1 MSPEM
6 LYIYTIYQ
14 EGSFSRAASKLYLS
28 QPALSIAIR
37 KIENEIG
44 MPLFDR
50 QSKPLRLTAA
60 GEIYIDTIKK
70 ELLLEQEQQ
79 QKISDLK
86 NLTSGTVRLGGTHFL
101 NAYILP
107 EVLSDFSL

>member
-50 QSKPLRLTAA
+50 QSCFWNRSSS
-60 GEIYIDTIKK
+60 KK
-70 ELLLEQEQQ
+70 YL
-79 QKISDLK
+79 I
-86 NLTSGTVRLGGTHFL
+86 
-101 NAYILP
+101 
-107 EVLSDFSL
+107 